1 MIPLHIT
8 STELAGLVVL
18 VITMFALI
26 AYFAYRAGALNNES
40 SYQEVETDG

>member
-18 VITMFALI
+18 IITMFALI
-26 AYFAYRAGALNNES
+26 AYFAYRAGALSNES
-40 SYQEVETDG
+40 SYEEVKTDG